1 MIKEDVI
8 YWAKVK
14 AEAVI
19 PSKRSEDAGY
29 DLYPC
34 FDEDYVMIP
43 PHQVVMVPLG
53 IASAFSDR
61 YVVLLKERGSTGTK
75 NIAQRSG
82 VIDSGYRGEYMCPVS
97 NLNDDKIIVI
107 AKAHVKEEQ
116 LPQSA
121 IPYQLLPYD
130 KAICQA
136 LILELPK
143 LTNQEISYE
152 ELLEMRSMRMDGKL
166 GSSGK

>member
-1 MIKEDVI
+1 MRENKI
-8 YWAKVK
+8 YWSKVK
-14 AEAVI
+14 PQAVI
-19 PSKRSEDAGY
+19 PSKRDEDAGY

-34 FDEDYVMIP
+34 FDEDYMMIE
-43 PHQVVMVPLG
+43 PHQVKMIPLG
-53 IASAFSDR
+53 IASAFSNR

-97 NLNDDKIIVI
+97 NLNDDHIIVI
-107 AKAHVKEEQ
+107 AKAHVKAEQ
-116 LPQSA
+116 LPQA
-121 IPYQLLPYD
+121 ELPYCLIPYD

-136 LILELPK
+136 LIVEVPK
-143 LTNQEISYE
+143 LQSQEISYD
-152 ELLEMRSMRMDGKL
+152 ELLEMRSERMAGKL

>member
-1 MIKEDVI
+1 MDHNVI

-14 AEAVI
+14 ADAI
-19 PSKRSEDAGY
+19 LPQKRQEDAGY

-34 FDEDYVMIP
+34 FEEDYRMIY
-43 PHQVVMVPLG
+43 PHEVQMVPLG
-53 IASAFSDR
+53 VASAFSSR
-61 YVVLLKERGSTGTK
+61 RVVLLKERGSTGTK

-107 AKAHVKEEQ
+107 AKDHVHKNE
-116 LPQSA
+116 LPEAPFSYLM
-121 IPYQLLPYD
+121 IPYE

-136 LILELPK
+136 LIMELP
-143 LTNQEISYE
+143 QMEAQVVDYE
-152 ELLEMRSMRMDGKL
+152 TLLALKSERMMGKL